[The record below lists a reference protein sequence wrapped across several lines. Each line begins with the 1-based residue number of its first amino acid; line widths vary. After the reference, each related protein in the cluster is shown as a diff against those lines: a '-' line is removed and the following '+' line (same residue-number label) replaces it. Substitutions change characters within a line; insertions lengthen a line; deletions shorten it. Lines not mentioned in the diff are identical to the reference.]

1 MSEAKNEFGSSD
13 QLGLVDKMRR
23 WLDGET
29 THSSVTLIQ
38 AAILEIERLNS
49 VAQGNFEAAVEALDG
64 CAIDVA
70 AERERIASAC
80 WDRRGHF
87 ASDGAARAFAELV
100 RAGKA

>member
-1 MSEAKNEFGSSD
+1 MSEAKNESGSSD

-29 THSSVTLIQ
+29 AHSSVELIQ
-38 AAILEIERLNS
+38 AAVLEIERLNS
-49 VAQGNFEAAVEALDG
+49 VAKNNFEAAVEALDV
-64 CAIDVA
+64 CTIDVA

-80 WDRRGHF
+80 WQRRGHF